1 MSQCLINLKVSPK
14 ASRTAVTG
22 WMGDVLKVSVTTAPE
37 RGKANDAVIALLAK
51 VLKLPKSSIHVVSGH
66 SNPNKRVQID
76 GLDQAQLRQRLG

>member
-66 SNPNKRVQID
+66 SNPNTRVQID